1 MDSQTTI
8 NNKNNT
14 QCHFQKNTFLKKI
27 HKNFFR
33 TSEMSKPQSCPHIMH
48 TITNQTELGV
58 ILPLDLRDSV
68 PCWSNQ
74 QQITC

>member
-14 QCHFQKNTFLKKI
+14 QCQKI
-27 HKNFFR
+27 HKNIFR
-33 TSEMSKPQSCPHIMH
+33 TSEMSKPQSGPHIMH